1 LTVPTSS
8 SAGTI
13 TDDDLPGLHDA
24 GDKASVEGR
33 RSFVLASGIKLG
45 LAAIAAVISAF
56 SGPRGLALA
65 VAGLFLGVLCAE
77 AWLWARKPERKWYDG
92 RVFAESAKTM
102 AWRFAVGAAPYL
114 KADAGAED
122 RYLADLHRLLTDGP
136 KTDIYPSNKPPI
148 STAMAQ
154 VRDLD
159 LTERRRVYLRDRIDA
174 QLDWYRT
181 RALIS
186 RKRSTQWRTAL
197 IVAEGL
203 GVFFAFG
210 RASELIPIDAGG
222 IIAAFV
228 GAGAAWL
235 GIRQHENLQR
245 AYTYASQ
252 ELSIARDALR
262 RCTSDTEWPQL
273 VADTEEGISREHTTW
288 RASRSAG

>member
-1 LTVPTSS
+1 MTVPKSS

-24 GDKASVEGR
+24 GDKASLEGQR
-33 RSFVLASGIKLG
+33 YFVVASGIKLG
-45 LAAIAAVISAF
+45 LAASAAVVSAF
-56 SGPRGLALA
+56 SGPRGLAIA

-77 AWLWARKPERKWYDG
+77 AWLWARKPERRWYDG
-92 RVFAESAKTM
+92 RAFAESAKTM

-114 KADAGAED
+114 KTDATAED
-122 RYLADLHRLLTDGP
+122 RYLADLHRLLDDGP

-148 STAMAQ
+148 SNAMEH
-154 VRDLD
+154 VRGLD
-159 LTERRRVYLRDRIDA
+159 LHDRRSVYLRDRIDV
-174 QLDWYRT
+174 QLNWYRT
-181 RALIS
+181 KALLS

-197 IVAEGL
+197 IAAEGL

-210 RASELIPIDAGG
+210 RASDLIPIDAGG

-252 ELSIARDALR
+252 ELSIARAALE

-273 VADTEEGISREHTTW
+273 VADTEEAISREHTMW
-288 RASRSAG
+288 RASRSSS